1 MKLPGSPDKIED
13 LKMHHTKTIVITL
26 GLVCLAATSAD
37 ATPPQ
42 AEPATESYAQVHHC
56 GWVGPGGRAIYRCN
70 LESASEQPIVVSQ
83 DRTPHRVCDWVGPGG
98 RAVYMCRYQ

>member
-13 LKMHHTKTIVITL
+13 LKMHHTKTIVIAL
-26 GLVCLAATSAD
+26 SLVCLAAASAD

-42 AEPATESYAQVHHC
+42 AGPATESYAQVHHC

-98 RAVYMCRYQ
+98 RAVYRCRYE